1 MKNKIRLLAVS
12 ICCLFCCAILA
23 GCGGQFQEADSLGTG
38 TALPEEQQLGLES
51 PSEKADEFTEG
62 QNELRESEKQE
73 LLNNV
78 KVLHESFYNIW
89 ERESEDCILHLDCV
103 PDAESALLFG
113 DALLRQF
120 QRDGSFPRYAPH
132 QISYQADPEI
142 WIISCWEDLGPYST
156 SASVNFAIRADDA
169 QVVSIYL
176 GE

>member
-1 MKNKIRLLAVS
+1 MKRVS
-12 ICCLFCCAILA
+12 IFLALLCAFVLA
-23 GCGGQFQEADSLGTG
+23 SCGLSPGLVQNEMSQDAAASTFQNEV
-38 TALPEEQQLGLES
+38 
-51 PSEKADEFTEG
+51 DEFTAG
-62 QNELRESEKQE
+62 QNGLRESEKQE

-78 KVLHESFYNIW
+78 KVLHESCYNVW
-89 ERESEDCILHLDCV
+89 ERENEDCILHLDCV

-113 DALLRQF
+113 DALLKQF
-120 QRDGSFPRYAPH
+120 QRDGSFHNYAPH

-142 WIISCWEDLGPYST
+142 WIISCWEDLGPDST

>member
-103 PDAESALLFG
+103 PDAA
-113 DALLRQF
+113 
-120 QRDGSFPRYAPH
+120 FPRYAPH

>member
-1 MKNKIRLLAVS
+1 MKRMSIFLALL
-12 ICCLFCCAILA
+12 CALVLTVCGLSPGRAEYEMSQDAAASTFQNEA
-23 GCGGQFQEADSLGTG
+23 G
-38 TALPEEQQLGLES
+38 
-51 PSEKADEFTEG
+51 EFTEG

-89 ERESEDCILHLDCV
+89 ERENEDCILHLDCV

-113 DALLRQF
+113 DALLKQL
-120 QRDGSFPRYAPH
+120 QRDGSFHNYAPH

-142 WIISCWEDLGPYST
+142 WIISCWEDLGPDST